1 MKKMSALVMLAFFA
15 ISSRREIV
23 FGQSEKENA
32 QLANALT
39 SAKIS
44 LEMGMMASE
53 REGQPISAK
62 FEVED
67 GKLQLSVYTM
77 KGSQFF
83 RGRKHT
89 ARKNRDQ
96 IAAFIMEGA

>member
-15 ISSRREIV
+15 FSFRGEIV
-23 FGQSEKENA
+23 FGQSQKENA

-53 REGQPISAK
+53 REGQARGALKPKSDSCARVERSA
-62 FEVED
+62 VENIFPS
-67 GKLQLSVYTM
+67 KA
-77 KGSQFF
+77 K
-83 RGRKHT
+83 
-89 ARKNRDQ
+89 
-96 IAAFIMEGA
+96 